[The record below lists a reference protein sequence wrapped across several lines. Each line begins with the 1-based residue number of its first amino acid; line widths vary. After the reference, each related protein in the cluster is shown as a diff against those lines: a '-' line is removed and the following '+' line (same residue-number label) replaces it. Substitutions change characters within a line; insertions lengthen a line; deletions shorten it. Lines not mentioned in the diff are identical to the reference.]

1 MTIDQGML
9 VFPLISA
16 IVLLLW
22 PSVLRCHY
30 HYRNILFKVKYNSLV
45 NTGHDWTSKQ
55 SQKSKAAATSL
66 IGKRNQKQ
74 LICFEIYW
82 YIFARCGKLKF
93 LKDFGFKS
101 WFKKSQDLDWKV
113 GKSSGRSWWT
123 PILSWTLALMRKS
136 LRWSS
141 PSSII
146 IIIIMNDRCE
156 NKWYLR
162 HLVRGIHC
170 WWCFFSS
177 FQPINFCIQIT
188 NFFLG

>member
-1 MTIDQGML
+1 METFFQGQLRLSCQHWPQDQNYHQL
-9 VFPLISA
+9 FQNYH
-16 IVLLLW
+16 
-22 PSVLRCHY
+22 HY
-30 HYRNILFKVKYNSLV
+30 HGDILLKVKFNSLV

-66 IGKRNQKQ
+66 IGKRNQRQ
-74 LICFEIYW
+74 LFCFEKYQ
-82 YIFARCGKLKF
+82 YTFDRCCKNCKF

-101 WFKKSQDLDWKV
+101 WFKKSQDLGWKV

-123 PILSWTLALMRKS
+123 PILFWTLALMRKS

-156 NKWYLR
+156 NQW
-162 HLVRGIHC
+162 
-170 WWCFFSS
+170 F
-177 FQPINFCIQIT
+177 
-188 NFFLG
+188 